1 MKELLEGL
9 EEDMLNDKNI
19 ISLVALSELEK
30 NNKTISLFNNGLN
43 FRDFTYV
50 DDVVKILYLS
60 CKKNI
65 TKKTINICRSRPIK
79 TIDLVLMLKKI
90 CKNKNLKIN
99 KTGFVK
105 GEMIKTHGCNNKFK
119 KRDSNSLSKL
129 SLFQKNDTRYSK
141 KCPLSVK
148 NAPVIDY
155 KNISLLKKYISDN
168 GKIISSKITSVTYSK
183 QKKLTREIK
192 KAKILGLI

>member
-1 MKELLEGL
+1 MK
-9 EEDMLNDKNI
+9 
-19 ISLVALSELEK
+19 
-30 NNKTISLFNNGLN
+30 
-43 FRDFTYV
+43 R
-50 DDVVKILYLS
+50 
-60 CKKNI
+60 
-65 TKKTINICRSRPIK
+65 R
-79 TIDLVLMLKKI
+79 
-90 CKNKNLKIN
+90 
-99 KTGFVK
+99 
-105 GEMIKTHGCNNKFK
+105 NNKFK

-129 SLFQKNDTRYSK
+129 SLFQKNDSRYSK